1 MTEMMIRKR
10 LFWTWRYRHTLPEEI
25 TGHTRTL
32 QVYLYRWVVRG
43 NIGVY
48 TCGRW
53 FETELV
59 SALLRWLPLRG
70 VRIGEF

>member
-1 MTEMMIRKR
+1 M
-10 LFWTWRYRHTLPEEI
+10 LPEEI
-25 TGHTRTL
+25 TGQTL
-32 QVYLYRWVVRG
+32 MAKCTVGPDG